1 MWDEVIDCLRG
12 RIVNKVSKEWNL
24 ELVRKNCIWSLRN
37 KCKKKKKTG
46 IKEEIVKEYQDN
58 HFALCIFI
66 KPSCCTPKAY
76 TVVYI
81 NK

>member
-1 MWDEVIDCLRG
+1 MSG
-12 RIVNKVSKEWNL
+12 KIVFGLWETNV
-24 ELVRKNCIWSLRN
+24 
-37 KCKKKKKTG
+37 KKKKTG

-58 HFALCIFI
+58 HFALCTSI